1 MNGTLRSSLTLQ
13 SFEQNLIVALRHA
26 TAGVHESIEQL
37 AIMRRIM
44 SSSVTRADY
53 CHYLFVLRD
62 LYTPLEA
69 ALYTAIDCETQL
81 RLGVRPKL
89 PALLADLNEQMAMNT
104 DETFVTANTITPANI
119 VIQNINHL
127 VGSLYVLEGAT
138 LGGRTIAR
146 HLRRVLGDELGAAW
160 FLDFHGEQTSTVWK
174 QFAGALDELCAEQR
188 LESDAVIAGALA
200 TFDDLYRQLA
210 RCE

>member
-1 MNGTLRSSLTLQ
+1 LQ
-13 SFEQNLIVALRHA
+13 SLEQNLIVALRHA
-26 TAGVHESIEQL
+26 TAAAHESIEQL
-37 AIMRRIM
+37 PIMRRIM

-53 CHYLFVLRD
+53 CHYLLVLRE

-69 ALYTAIDCETQL
+69 ALYTAIDRDTQL

-89 PALLADLNEQMAMNT
+89 PALLADLSEQTAMNSNEPVAMVAAGVMQST
-104 DETFVTANTITPANI
+104 V
-119 VIQNINHL
+119 VIQSINHL

-146 HLRRVLGDELGAAW
+146 HLRRVLGEELGGAR
-160 FLDFHGEQTSTVWK
+160 FLDFHGEHTSAVWK

-188 LESDAVIAGALA
+188 LEPDAVIAGALA
-200 TFDDLYRQLA
+200 TFDDLYQQLA